1 MSVALPCSLHT
12 NTGACTGA
20 TLSRGESAKRAV
32 GFLTLVHARV
42 DVPVRATVYDMTTP
56 VGPIHPTPVDW
67 MKIGQ
72 RFQEATVHYT
82 HHAEVTLYGDEFY
95 AAVAKR
101 ALGGHTSERI
111 TYETV
116 NRTLGLMTEAESEW
130 HTSESV
136 ITNRMRAERA
146 EEQVKEMRAEVR
158 RVRRDAARDLVKY
171 LREWCN
177 ERRIPA
183 RLRREGFLMAADQ
196 VDPDIQ
202 RDQYGNVVRDG
213 AA

>member
-1 MSVALPCSLHT
+1 M
-12 NTGACTGA
+12 G
-20 TLSRGESAKRAV
+20 
-32 GFLTLVHARV
+32 
-42 DVPVRATVYDMTTP
+42 
-56 VGPIHPTPVDW
+56 GPENPPPVDW

-101 ALGGHTSERI
+101 ALGGHQSERL

-116 NRTLGLMTEAESEW
+116 SRSLGLVSVAESDW
-130 HTSESV
+130 HTSGMV
-136 ITNRMRAERA
+136 VTTRMRAERA
-146 EEQVKEMRAEVR
+146 EEQVTQMRAEVR

-171 LREWCN
+171 LREWVN

-183 RLRREGFLMAADQ
+183 KTRREGFLMAADQ
-196 VDPDIQ
+196 IDPDIP
-202 RDQYGNVVRDG
+202 RDQYGDVVRDG